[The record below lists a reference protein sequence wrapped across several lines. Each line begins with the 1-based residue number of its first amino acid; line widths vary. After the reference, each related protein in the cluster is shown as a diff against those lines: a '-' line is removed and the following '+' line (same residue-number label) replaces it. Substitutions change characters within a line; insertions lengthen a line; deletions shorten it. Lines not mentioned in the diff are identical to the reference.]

1 PEDWLREF
9 RRYIVASRI
18 NITPG
23 IGGVAGRAEI
33 LGLAISCFAGPV
45 LTWYETRVKG
55 RNWKCNNLSDNLGVV
70 DLNAVRALA
79 AGNNNNQIGGLNTA
93 GEFRNKAAT
102 EIGRIDAGVATGADI
117 IPIGTW
123 EKDWSIAGGEPT
135 NDIPVAPNTGGFPAT
150 TITPNITLE
159 QFLYLI
165 RTAYT
170 SVEHLKQMAVFGQ
183 LVQGNM
189 TVEQFSARIKKI

>member
-9 RRYIVASRI
+9 RRYVVTSRI

-23 IGGVAGRAEI
+23 VGGVAGRAEA
-33 LGLAISCFAGPV
+33 LGLAISCFAEPA

-70 DLNAVRALA
+70 DLNTVRALA

-93 GEFRNKAAT
+93 EEFCNKADT

-123 EKDWSIAGGEPT
+123 EEDWSIAGGEPT
-135 NDIPVAPNTGGFPAT
+135 NDIPVVPNTGGGFPAI
-150 TITPNITLE
+150 TITPNITLG
-159 QFLYLI
+159 QFLYLV

-170 SVEHLKQMAVFGQ
+170 SVEHLKQMAVFDQ
-183 LVQGNM
+183 LV
-189 TVEQFSARIKKI
+189 